1 MEEVNN
7 NTELNDTDKKLHISD
22 VMNSILNELDER
34 EKSYTEKEFNRKEY
48 DFYTRQQFSSRADE
62 IRRIMEIVKKYC
74 S

>member
-1 MEEVNN
+1 MDKDNKITEVN
-7 NTELNDTDKKLHISD
+7 D
-22 VMNSILNELDER
+22 VMNSILNELYER